1 MGGISAD
8 LGCEDDPVTRR
19 TGKHLPRMMRVRG
32 IHFHAVDGHD
42 QLRACKFKMT
52 FSCKKKA
59 WTNLV
64 MGLYE
69 ICVVNIYVV
78 KSRGAREQNLKQDNF
93 RLGLVMGLVNKSK
106 ELDERHV
113 RNMRSPEVDRT
124 PRLSRRQRGI
134 PPSDNTSEETSEEPV
149 PRFEG
154 AKVHHHD
161 RLSEYVTPEQARVN
175 RGIALD
181 NPTRRELHRVP
192 RARDAHRKNKKVR
205 NPLFT
210 SASVCL
216 VCKYQYGRRR
226 ETLRYCREC
235 CVESFKGWPRTNR
248 ATGFAKVFHPRLC
261 SRECFEYFHT
271 HNIKGLDYCVKRQR
285 KSKNT
290 HNSGA
295 RSVDNENNDETLA
308 RTPPPT
314 PPV

>member
-106 ELDERHV
+106 ELDERRV

-134 PPSDNTSEETSEEPV
+134 PPSDNTSSEVSTSEEPV
-149 PRFEG
+149 PRSEDV
-154 AKVHHHD
+154 KVHHHD
-161 RLSEYVTPEQARVN
+161 RLSEYVTPE
-175 RGIALD
+175 
-181 NPTRRELHRVP
+181 
-192 RARDAHRKNKKVR
+192 
-205 NPLFT
+205 
-210 SASVCL
+210 
-216 VCKYQYGRRR
+216 
-226 ETLRYCREC
+226 
-235 CVESFKGWPRTNR
+235 
-248 ATGFAKVFHPRLC
+248 
-261 SRECFEYFHT
+261 
-271 HNIKGLDYCVKRQR
+271 
-285 KSKNT
+285 
-290 HNSGA
+290 
-295 RSVDNENNDETLA
+295 
-308 RTPPPT
+308 
-314 PPV
+314 